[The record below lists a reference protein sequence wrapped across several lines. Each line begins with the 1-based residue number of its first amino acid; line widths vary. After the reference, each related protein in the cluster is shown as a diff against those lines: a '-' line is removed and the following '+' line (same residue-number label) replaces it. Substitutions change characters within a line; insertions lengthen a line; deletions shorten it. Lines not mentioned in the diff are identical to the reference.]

1 MYLNQSPHQLRV
13 NAFMLAAKQQVPL
26 TPTLPNGDVRLLRAK
41 LILEEALETVEALGF
56 NIFTDMDG
64 IQDTENLKL
73 IPLDEY
79 SMSPAKFCEVVDGC
93 CDVSVVTIGT
103 LSALG
108 VADEPVLKITDEN
121 NLAKF
126 GPGHSWREDG
136 KLVKP
141 SGHKPPDYYR
151 HLFGRE

>member
-56 NIFTDMDG
+56 LVTPQGLEPIDG
-64 IQDTENLKL
+64 YQ
-73 IPLDEY
+73 
-79 SMSPAKFCEVVDGC
+79 MSPAKFCEVVDGC